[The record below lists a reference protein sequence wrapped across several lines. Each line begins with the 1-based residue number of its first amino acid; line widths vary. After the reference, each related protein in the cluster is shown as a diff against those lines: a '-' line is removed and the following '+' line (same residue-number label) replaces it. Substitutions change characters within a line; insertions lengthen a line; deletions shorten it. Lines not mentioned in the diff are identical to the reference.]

1 ERAGS
6 LAAGVLAQRLRDL
19 EERASGNSA
28 CLFDHFRG
36 VAGEVTLQKLEDAAG
51 VLQREVFLAAEHFG
65 AARSLTV
72 GAVFR
77 VQPLVAR
84 GRNCSLDALVLPR
97 PRIVSLFGIP
107 AAEESFEVLGV
118 FEPLVDDRRRVRV
131 VDDVILEVALV
142 LQDVAHD
149 SPKKRDV
156 RAGSNRNVQV
166 GDGAGTRET
175 RVYVD
180 DRRASIL

>member
-28 CLFDHFRG
+28 CLFDDFRG

-77 VQPLVAR
+77 VQPFVAR
-84 GRNCSLDALVLPR
+84 GRNRSLGTLVFPG
-97 PRIVSLFGIP
+97 PRIVALLGIP
-107 AAEESFEVLGV
+107 TADESFAVFGV
-118 FEPLVDDRRRVRV
+118 FR
-131 VDDVILEVALV
+131 
-142 LQDVAHD
+142 
-149 SPKKRDV
+149 
-156 RAGSNRNVQV
+156 
-166 GDGAGTRET
+166 
-175 RVYVD
+175 
-180 DRRASIL
+180 